1 MFQNYRDKIQNCRNL
16 LLNKF
21 RGPVVETDLKETLNE
36 IYKSIPFSDDDNFDL
51 EYDVLEEIG
60 SELVQEETE
69 WYLCCFNKWYFS
81 QYKYFSQKKRLT
93 IVFSLSHILNPH
105 PQYFIAYQ

>member
-1 MFQNYRDKIQNCRNL
+1 MFQNYRDKVQNCRNL

-36 IYKSIPFSDDDNFDL
+36 IYKSIPFSDDANFEL
-51 EYDVLEEIG
+51 EYAVLEEIG

-81 QYKYFSQKKRLT
+81 QYKHFSQKKRLKVLNT
-93 IVFSLSHILNPH
+93 LLLINNVNKVF
-105 PQYFIAYQ
+105 